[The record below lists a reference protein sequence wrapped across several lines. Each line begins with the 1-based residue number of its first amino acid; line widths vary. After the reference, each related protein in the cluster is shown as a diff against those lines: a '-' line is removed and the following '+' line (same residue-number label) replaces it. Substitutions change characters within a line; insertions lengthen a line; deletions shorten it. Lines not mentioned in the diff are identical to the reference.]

1 MTRSVAVPGIARR
14 LTGHRLRTIL
24 FWAMPSALA
33 TALWVFGRPG
43 VDSLGSMTDL
53 TIIFVLFMAA
63 ERTSIRVEIQRQTW
77 GITAS
82 EIPYVIGLFLLPPL
96 GLLAARTVATASL
109 MVDGRR
115 MRGKQ
120 VFNTGSVAVDVWV
133 AVATFHGLLHGTAAD
148 VTMPRNW
155 LIAFAAISCAL
166 LANSGLIALAISITA
181 GKVDRAQIVSLLVQT
196 LAVGAVNT
204 TIGLAVLVL
213 LNVTPWAAVLL
224 GVTSLVFAAWY
235 RAYGRFL
242 RQHRNLGRVYEFSR
256 YVERARSDRAM
267 FGDALEYAREILN
280 ASAAQLWIHPTNGA
294 GEAVVVTVE
303 ADAPVRTTVGP
314 ADDTDPI
321 RAAAMSS
328 RRSRRFLARDLTDA
342 RMRAALTRRDVQESM
357 ITALRTGEQVLGTL
371 ELTDRQGQLASFSE
385 DDLRLLDSI
394 ATHLTSAIENQQLL
408 DRLRHAAYHDRLTE
422 LPNRGRLAQA
432 IDEAIGAA
440 DGGSLVVLCQ
450 LDIDRF
456 KEVNDSL
463 GHAWGDQLLARLGER
478 LRATVPREALV
489 ARVGA
494 DEFAVLTTAPDAA
507 TAEQQATVLREAV
520 SRPYALAGL
529 TIDVAVAVGVALA
542 PEHAADADALMRRVD
557 IALSNAKNTG
567 RPVALYHQTM
577 DQESLRR
584 LRLVTELRQALDNGQ
599 VVVRYQP
606 KVALRTRELIG
617 VEALVRWNHPEYG
630 QVRPDDFVG
639 LAEVTGLIGP
649 LTMHVLRTSLQQV
662 RRWLDRDL
670 RIGVAVNLSART
682 LVDVTF
688 PDRVA
693 ELLREFRVPAEMLTF
708 ELTESTVMSDPER
721 MKPVLHRLHEFGV
734 GLSIDDFGIGY
745 SSMAQLRRLP
755 VDEVKIDK
763 EFVLSMG
770 TDLGDLAIVRA
781 IIELGHSLGLRV
793 VAEGVEDELA
803 RDLLVGNDCD
813 VIQGYL
819 VSRALDPDRL
829 DAWLTARTT
838 ARPAQP
844 GVPGRR
850 VQMVG

>member
-1 MTRSVAVPGIARR
+1 MTRSVAAQGVVRR
-14 LTGHRLRTIL
+14 LAGHRPRTIA
-24 FWAMPSALA
+24 FWTLPTLIAG
-33 TALWVFGRPG
+33 ALWFLGDWHELSLGRPVYLG
-43 VDSLGSMTDL
+43 VLL
-53 TIIFVLFMAA
+53 ALFMVA
-63 ERTSIRVEIQRQTW
+63 ERMSVSVEVQRQTW
-77 GITAS
+77 GISPS
-82 EIPYVIGLFLLPPL
+82 EIPFVLGLFLLPPL
-96 GLLAARTVATASL
+96 GLLFIRVASTLSL
-109 MVDGRR
+109 ALDRRR

-120 VFNTGSVAVDVWV
+120 IYNAGVSAVEVCVAELVARALLPDPWRGLAEPRSW
-133 AVATFHGLLHGTAAD
+133 AVAFG
-148 VTMPRNW
+148 
-155 LIAFAAISCAL
+155 AIGCAL
-166 LANSGLIALAISITA
+166 LTGAVLVAFAVVVTTGQL
-181 GKVDRAQIVSLLVQT
+181 DRRRVVSLVAQT
-196 LAVGAVNT
+196 LVVGAVNT
-204 TIGLAVLVL
+204 TIGLTALLVL
-213 LNVTPWAAVLL
+213 HVTAWGAVLL
-224 GVTSLVFAAWY
+224 LGLAAVFALAY

-242 RQHRNLGRVYEFSR
+242 RQHENLGRVYESSR
-256 YVERARSDRAM
+256 YIERARSDPAM
-267 FGDALEYAREILN
+267 FGDAVAHAREILN
-280 ASAAQLWIHPTNGA
+280 ASAAELWIRSAGSTESVLVTAAASGVLRTAVIRNG
-294 GEAVVVTVE
+294 E
-303 ADAPVRTTVGP
+303 ADALRDAV
-314 ADDTDPI
+314 
-321 RAAAMSS
+321 MHS
-328 RRSRRFLARDLTDA
+328 RRSRRFVSRDVVDERL
-342 RMRAALTRRDVQESM
+342 RAALVERGATEA
-357 ITALRTGEQVLGTL
+357 IATPLRTGEHLLGTL
-371 ELTDRQGQLASFSE
+371 ELVDRQGQLASFGE
-385 DDLRLLDSI
+385 DDLRLLDSL

-408 DRLRHAAYHDRLTE
+408 YRLRHAAYHDRLTD

-432 IDEAIGAA
+432 IDEAIEATARGGA
-440 DGGSLVVLCQ
+440 VVLCQ

-463 GHAWGDQLLARLGER
+463 GHAWGDQLLVRLGER

-494 DEFAVLTTAPDAA
+494 DEFAILTSAADAGQAEAQA
-507 TAEQQATVLREAV
+507 TALRHAV
-520 SRPYALAGL
+520 SKPYSLAGL
-529 TIDVAVAVGVALA
+529 TIDVGVTVGVALA
-542 PEHAADADALMRRVD
+542 PEHAGDADALMRRVD
-557 IALSNAKNTG
+557 IALSTAKSTG
-567 RPVALYHQTM
+567 RPVAVYHPTM

-584 LRLVTELRQALDNGQ
+584 LQLVTQLREALDTGQ

-639 LAEVTGLIGP
+639 LAEVTGLILP
-649 LTMHVLRTSLQQV
+649 LTVYVLETSLRQC

-682 LVDVTF
+682 LVDATF
-688 PDRVA
+688 PERVA
-693 ELLREFRVPAEMLTF
+693 ELLREHQVPADMLTF
-708 ELTESTVMSDPER
+708 ELTESSVMSDPER
-721 MKPVLHRLHEFGV
+721 MKPVLHRLHALGV

-844 GVPGRR
+844 GVRGRR
-850 VQMVG
+850 VQLVG